1 MTEDASPLPRGP
13 SAELDRALG
22 QLSDLREQLLA
33 RVESLPE
40 EAREVPPPEAP
51 TTWSPTQV
59 LHHLYLVEAMVLERM
74 PEAGEGLASVPS
86 SRERDRGVG
95 TRIRHTLGAL
105 AVRVV
110 FRLGLRV
117 RVPTQRV
124 SPDPTLP
131 YEEAASAWR
140 ATGKELASRLE
151 EAFARAPMATTM
163 RHPVSGPL
171 TAEGT
176 ARFLL
181 EHARHH
187 ARQLDRL
194 GVPRAPT
201 D

>member
-1 MTEDASPLPRGP
+1 MTRDQSGRPSGP
-13 SAELDRALG
+13 PAGLGHALD
-22 QLSDLREQLLA
+22 QLSDLRDELLA
-33 RVESLPE
+33 RVGSLPE
-40 EAREVPPPEAP
+40 EAREARPPETP
-51 TTWSPTQV
+51 TAWSPTQV
-59 LHHLYLVEAMVLERM
+59 LQHLHLVEAMVLERM
-74 PEAGEGLASVPS
+74 PEVGEGLASVSS
-86 SRERDRGVG
+86 SRNKDRGIG

-117 RVPTQRV
+117 RVPSQRV
-124 SPDPTLP
+124 SPDPPLGFS
-131 YEEAASAWR
+131 EAASAWR
-140 ATGKELASRLE
+140 TTGAELASRLE
-151 EAFARAPMATTM
+151 EAFARAPTAPTM

-176 ARFLL
+176 TRFLL

-194 GVPRAPT
+194 GVPRVPT